1 MSVHRDILDVRHLL
15 DTGRVGRAMRQL
27 IAGQQWVPLLITT
40 SRLTTAAVIS
50 YLLTLW
56 LTDGP
61 IDLTC
66 SLTAILVV
74 QTSAYST
81 VRMGMVRVGAVL
93 TGVLVA
99 VVLSSWVGLTWWS
112 LAIAIAASLLLAAIL
127 RLGEQALE
135 TPISAMLILAIGG
148 QDIGTETRVVTT
160 LIGAGVGIAFNLLL
174 PPPVP
179 NRQAI
184 GMVRGVARQQADC
197 LRRAGE
203 SMAAGPVTRGEV
215 EARLDQARSINKV
228 AEQASLKVQAVKDV
242 RRLNARA
249 IGTPEIEPVLRTGLE
264 ALDHSLF
271 AIRALFVAMRKDA
284 PEQLT
289 PDDGYGEEV
298 RPAFAVVLANVAD
311 CLDAFGA
318 MIEAEAEQS
327 DEEVE
332 RNLGESLEVA
342 REARAILTDL
352 LMVDPKTET
361 SLWMLRGSTLVAV
374 EQVLAPLRLED
385 RSRVRREQKRSA
397 GAQLAATTLLLRDM
411 LPSPAMPRLLPAAA
425 REELTAGKAARRKVR
440 RLRRGVTRRPRR

>member
-1 MSVHRDILDVRHLL
+1 MTARRDIVDVRNLFT
-15 DTGRVGRAMRQL
+15 TGRAALAVRGL
-27 IAGQQWVPLLITT
+27 FAGPQWVPLLITT
-40 SRLTTAAVIS
+40 GRLTTAAVIA

-74 QTSAYST
+74 QASAYST
-81 VRMGMVRVGAVL
+81 VRMGIVRVGAVL

-99 VVLSSWVGLTWWS
+99 VALSSLVGLTWWS

-148 QDIGTETRVVTT
+148 QEIGVETRVVTT
-160 LIGAGVGIAFNLLL
+160 LIGAGVGVAFNLLL

-184 GMVRGVARQQADC
+184 AQVRGVARAQAAC
-197 LRRAGE
+197 LRAASE
-203 SMAAGPVTRGEV
+203 SMASRPVTRGEV
-215 EARLDQARSINKV
+215 EIWLDQARAIGV
-228 AEQASLKVQAVKDV
+228 EAQRAYERVQAVKDV
-242 RRLNARA
+242 RRFNARA
-249 IGTPEIEPVLRTGLE
+249 LGTPQIEPVLRTGLQ

-271 AIRALFVAMRKDA
+271 AARALFVAMRGDA
-284 PEQLT
+284 PEYQT
-289 PDDGYGEEV
+289 SDDGYGEEV
-298 RPAFAVVLANVAD
+298 RPAFAVVLGNVAD
-311 CLDAFGA
+311 CLDLFGA
-318 MIEAEAEQS
+318 LVEAEAEQS

-332 RNLGESLEVA
+332 RRLGESLEVA

-352 LMVDPKTET
+352 LMVDPRAET
-361 SLWMLRGSTLVAV
+361 SLWLLRGSTLVAV
-374 EQVLAPLRLED
+374 EQVLAPLKLEA

-397 GAQLAATTLLLRDM
+397 AGQLAATTLLIRDM
-411 LPSPAMPRLLPAAA
+411 LPSPSVPNLLPAAL
-425 REELTAGKAARRKVR
+425 REELPSAAGTRRRMR
-440 RLRRGVTRRPRR
+440 RLRRRATRRPRS

>member
-1 MSVHRDILDVRHLL
+1 MIAARSLLDVGGI
-15 DTGRVGRAMRQL
+15 GRVGHLVRRLML
-27 IAGQQWVPLLITT
+27 GQQWVPMLMTT
-40 SRLTTAAVIS
+40 SRLTAAAVIS

-81 VRMGMVRVGAVL
+81 VRMGIVRVGAVL

-99 VVLSSWVGLTWWS
+99 VALSSWVGLTWWS
-112 LAIAIAASLLLAAIL
+112 LAIAVAASLILAAIL
-127 RLGEQALE
+127 RLGAQALE

-148 QDIGTETRVVTT
+148 QEIGTETRVITT
-160 LIGAGVGIAFNLLL
+160 LIGAGVGVAFNLLL

-184 GMVRGVARQQADC
+184 GEVRAVARHQADC
-197 LRRAGE
+197 LRAASE
-203 SMAAGPVTRGEV
+203 SMAAHPVTRGAV
-215 EARLDQARSINKV
+215 DGWLDRARAIGKEAERAY
-228 AEQASLKVQAVKDV
+228 EKVQAVKDV

-249 IGTPEIEPVLRTGLE
+249 IGTPVIEPVLRTGLE

-271 AIRALFVAMRKDA
+271 AARALFVAMRGDA
-284 PEQLT
+284 PEEPT

-298 RPAFAVVLANVAD
+298 RPAFAVVLGNVAD

-318 MIEAEAEQS
+318 LVEAEAEQS

-332 RNLGESLEVA
+332 RRLGESLEVA

-352 LMVDPKTET
+352 LMVDPRAET
-361 SLWMLRGSTLVAV
+361 SLWLLRGSTLVAV
-374 EQVLAPLRLED
+374 QQVLAPLKLEA

-397 GAQLAATTLLLRDM
+397 AGQLAATGLLLRDM
-411 LPSPAMPRLLPAAA
+411 LPAPAVPRLPAAI
-425 REELTAGKAARRKVR
+425 REELPSGKAARRRMR
-440 RLRRGVTRRPRR
+440 RLRRRVTRRPGS